1 MPEHLSVVLYRRGCA
16 KQGTIEQGA
25 IEHHADAGVSWY
37 RWARIAMVIRELNVT
52 RHDRL
57 MAYGRGMSMN
67 SSQRVAG
74 RLLEGGD
81 AVVDK
86 ASGLLKAIA
95 NDNRLRILCLLEGSE
110 LSVTELNQRL
120 SLSQSALS
128 QHLAILRRAEL
139 VTTRRASQTIYYSLN
154 GDSASIMIA
163 AIVKMNAA
171 NDG

>member
-1 MPEHLSVVLYRRGCA
+1 
-16 KQGTIEQGA
+16 
-25 IEHHADAGVSWY
+25 
-37 RWARIAMVIRELNVT
+37 
-52 RHDRL
+52 
-57 MAYGRGMSMN
+57 MN
-67 SSQRVAG
+67 SQQRVAG

-81 AVVDK
+81 AVVDR

-95 NDNRLRILCLLEGSE
+95 NDNRLRILCLLEGHE

-139 VTTRRASQTIYYSLN
+139 VTTRRSSQTIYYSLN
-154 GDSASIMIA
+154 GESASIMIA

-171 NDG
+171 NDD